1 MTALRS
7 ARIPGLDI
15 RRSAASTVLALGLAV
30 GCASPPMES
39 IPASSPQ
46 VLIPVEPIR
55 PEALV
60 SVPETVESPLAEET
74 SREEEALRLARLVL
88 EHKGSKKLD
97 AEQREAVARAL
108 TAAESDYGL
117 SVILS
122 LALIELESRFDPNAR
137 GPAGSIGLM
146 QLQPATAR
154 AVAQRYGVKWRGEQ
168 TLRDPETNA
177 RLGLAYLAEL
187 HARFGRSDYAIAAYN
202 IGPGN
207 LRRLLARR
215 PLGRGPY
222 LTKIYANVDALR
234 EEYGD

>member
-1 MTALRS
+1 MTALRP
-7 ARIPGLDI
+7 ARIPGFDI
-15 RRSAASTVLALGLAV
+15 RRSAASAVLALGFAV
-30 GCASPPMES
+30 GCASPPIES
-39 IPASSPQ
+39 IPASTPEAS
-46 VLIPVEPIR
+46 IPVDETR
-55 PEALV
+55 SEVVV
-60 SVPETVESPLAEET
+60 SVSEAIETPLAEGP

-117 SVILS
+117 SVIFS
-122 LALIELESRFDPNAR
+122 LAIMQLESRFDPNAK

-154 AVAQRYGVKWRGEQ
+154 AVAQRYGFKWRGER

-187 HARFGRSDYAIAAYN
+187 HARFGRADYAIAAYN

-234 EEYGD
+234 EQYVD